1 MSSIKSRKISR
12 KAADAIADK
21 FRLSTQHYAEWQEC
35 DTIQS
40 DLRQKIK
47 DTIREL
53 AIQSDAYA
61 FWETL
66 PPHVKRKQFMG
77 DVQRDH
83 VRFKVVVSVE
93 ESNLSGNWSEEYD
106 AEGVYLRNMEDLDL
120 TNPHSW
126 WWFSTNAVALL
137 NEFAPHCPDEL
148 ELNLSD
154 DLEEKMTNHP
164 VAVAYL
170 QCQERKE
177 ELRRAHYKIFYR
189 IRDDIEGK
197 SVKSVIEA
205 WPELTEFIEA
215 YYEQSLTAS
224 QLTTPLSQVISEVTK
239 PMITQ
244 AAE

>member
-1 MSSIKSRKISR
+1 MSNIKSRKISR

-21 FRLSTQHYAEWQEC
+21 FRLSTQIYADYQEC
-35 DTIQS
+35 NTLQT
-40 DLRQKIK
+40 DLRQRVK
-47 DTIREL
+47 DTVKEL

-61 FWETL
+61 YWNLL
-66 PPHVKRKQFMG
+66 PDHIKRKQFMG
-77 DVQRDH
+77 DMQRDH
-83 VRFKVVVSVE
+83 VRFKVVVNVE
-93 ESNLSGNWSEEYD
+93 ESNLTGNWSEEYD

-126 WWFSTNAVALL
+126 WWFSSYAVELFKVFVP
-137 NEFAPHCPDEL
+137 NIDEL

-154 DLEEKMTNHP
+154 DLEQKMFNHP
-164 VAVAYL
+164 VAVELL
-170 QCQERKE
+170 QCREREE
-177 ELRRAHYKIFYR
+177 ELRRAHVKLFYR

-224 QLTTPLSQVISEVTK
+224 QLVTPLSQVISEVTK
-239 PMITQ
+239 PLITQ